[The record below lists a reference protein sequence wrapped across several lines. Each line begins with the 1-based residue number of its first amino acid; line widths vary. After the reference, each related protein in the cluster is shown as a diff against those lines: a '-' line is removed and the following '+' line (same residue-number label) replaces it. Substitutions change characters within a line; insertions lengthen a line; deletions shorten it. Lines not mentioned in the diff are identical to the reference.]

1 MIYVWDL
8 SMWLDAFVTN
18 QGLVR
23 AGCSQSPTCIWGM
36 RICISEKS
44 AKDPEPQISSH
55 RLVFSGE
62 TMCAFGDITMP
73 GHVAL
78 TKTVLGAI
86 VRTVHR
92 ACLTIKLAPQ
102 QHKRNTSFCWYV
114 TITAVREDSG
124 SMSQGASHPMWQR
137 LQHSVKFRPLLLR
150 FHRNSSSHFYRCYL
164 TDPKQN

>member
-1 MIYVWDL
+1 MIYVWGL

-18 QGLVR
+18 QGLIR
-23 AGCSQSPTCIWGM
+23 AGYSQSPTCIWGM
-36 RICISEKS
+36 RIGISEKS
-44 AKDPEPQISSH
+44 AKDPEPQISN
-55 RLVFSGE
+55 RGLVLSGE

-102 QHKRNTSFCWYV
+102 QHERNTSFHWYV

-124 SMSQGASHPMWQR
+124 SMGQEASHPMWQR
-137 LQHSVKFRPLLLR
+137 LQHSVKFGPLPLR
-150 FHRNSSSHFYRCYL
+150 FHRNPSSHFHRC
-164 TDPKQN
+164 